1 MLPPSGGST
10 YASLHVRGLVTDAP
24 GREVPDVTYI
34 NSDALSDPIWASR
47 LGVSSPPPASCP
59 GTSVPAAEPFAARVD
74 ALPRVRGKVAVLLPQ
89 AQKVAVGQT
98 NIHNYMTGVFA
109 TGGGASGPP
118 PRDRGPV

>member
-1 MLPPSGGST
+1 MT
-10 YASLHVRGLVTDAP
+10 NFY
-24 GREVPDVTYI
+24 
-34 NSDALSDPIWASR
+34 SDQVSELSWASR
-47 LGVSSPPPASCP
+47 LGVSSLPSTDCL
-59 GTSVPAAEPFAARVD
+59 GISVPAAEPFAARVD
-74 ALPRVRGKVAVLLPQ
+74 ALPRVRGKVAVLVPQ

>member
-1 MLPPSGGST
+1 
-10 YASLHVRGLVTDAP
+10 
-24 GREVPDVTYI
+24 VTYI
-34 NSDALSDPIWASR
+34 NSGFTPDPIWASR
-47 LGVSSPPPASCP
+47 LGVSSLPSASCL
-59 GTSVPAAEPFAARVD
+59 GISVPAAEPFAARVD
-74 ALPRVRGKVAVLLPQ
+74 ALPRVRGKVAVLVPQ